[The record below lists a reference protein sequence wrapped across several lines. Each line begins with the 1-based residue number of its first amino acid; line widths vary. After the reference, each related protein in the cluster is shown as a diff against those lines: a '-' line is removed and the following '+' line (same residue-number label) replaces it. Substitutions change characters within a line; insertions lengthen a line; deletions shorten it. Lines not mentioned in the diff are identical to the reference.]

1 MPTPRNRKPIIASIS
16 TRPICQGMAI
26 DRYAHGLV
34 VIPDDLSPEQSH
46 YVADQLAAGFPVIF
60 TTPEGPGPVVAVD
73 NTHGIRQ
80 ASTHL
85 RQHGWTLSRTPD
97 AGCELRHSP
106 VARPTIRG
114 KAWPGIRNG

>member
-1 MPTPRNRKPIIASIS
+1 MMPTPRNRKPIIASIS
-16 TRPICQGMAI
+16 TWPICQGMAI

-34 VIPDDLSPEQSH
+34 VIPDDLSPEQSQ
-46 YVADQLAAGFPVIF
+46 YVADLPAAGFPVIF

-85 RQHGWTLSRTPD
+85 RQHDWTLRQTPD
-97 AGCELRHSP
+97 AGCELPHSP
-106 VARPTIRG
+106 APRPSRRG
-114 KAWPGIRNG
+114 KA